1 MAQVLAQF
9 QQEVLKVEKL
19 QKESQ
24 TKMQTEQQMNAK
36 SKTMTEPNSTKPPSL
51 PPPFSG
57 TDLTPK
63 EEGPCDQWVWQVIE
77 ALKTHTVGGSTHG
90 CDPICTR
97 EK

>member
-36 SKTMTEPNSTKPPSL
+36 SKMMTEPKSMKPPSL
-51 PPPFSG
+51 PPFSG
-57 TDLTPK
+57 TDPTPK
-63 EEGPCDQWVWQVIE
+63 EEGTCDQWVWQARE
-77 ALKTHTVGGSTHG
+77 ALKTHTVGAVHTGMIQSV
-90 CDPICTR
+90 
-97 EK
+97 